1 MLNVLK
7 INDLIMKRDI
17 DKYGFSTRAIHA
29 GEEPSYAKE
38 TAGDVV
44 TPIHL
49 TTTYAWHNPSN
60 PVSEYDYVRS
70 SNPTRKAY
78 ETKLAAIEYV
88 KHGLAF
94 ASGMAAEN
102 AILQALTSYGDHI
115 IGFDDLYGGTR
126 RLFDKVYTNLSVS
139 YIDLND
145 LSLFEASIRPET
157 KLVWI
162 ESPTNPLI
170 KICDI
175 AAVAE
180 IAHRHGIILVVDNT
194 FLSPYFMKPAT
205 LGADVIVHSTTKYIG
220 GHSDVLGGAVLTSDD
235 DLFEKLKAVQNNC
248 GAVLPPFD
256 SYLNM
261 RGIKTLSVRM
271 EQHQRNAFAV
281 ARFLE
286 SHPRVMRVLYPGLES
301 HPQHELV
308 KRQATGFGGMLSF
321 ELEGTLQDAEKV
333 MDRLVLFVTAESL
346 GGVESLIEL
355 PVKMT
360 HVHVDKQVRDA
371 IGITDTLMRVSVGI
385 EDAGDLIADLEQAL
399 G

>member
-1 MLNVLK
+1 MR
-7 INDLIMKRDI
+7 RDI
-17 DKYGFSTRAIHA
+17 NKYGFATRAIHA
-29 GEEPSYAKE
+29 GEEPDYA
-38 TAGDVV
+38 AGATGAVV
-44 TPIHL
+44 TPVYL
-49 TTTYAWHNPSN
+49 TTTYVWHNPSQ
-60 PVSEYDYVRS
+60 PVSEFDYVRS

-78 ETKLAAIEYV
+78 EMKLAAIEYV
-88 KHGLAF
+88 EHGLAF

-102 AILQALTSYGDHI
+102 AVLQALTGAGDHI

-126 RLFDKVYTNLSVS
+126 RLFDTVYTSLSVS

-145 LSLFEASIRPET
+145 LAVFEAAIRPET

-180 IAHRHGIILVVDNT
+180 IAHRHGLIVVVDNT
-194 FLSPYFMKPAT
+194 FLSPYFMKPVT
-205 LGADVIVHSTTKYIG
+205 LGADVILHSTTKYIG
-220 GHSDVLGGAVLTSDD
+220 GHSDVLGGAVLTSDSR
-235 DLFEKLKAVQNNC
+235 LYEKLKAIQNNC
-248 GAVLPPFD
+248 GAVMSPFD

-261 RGIKTLSVRM
+261 RGIKTLAIRM

-286 SHPRVMRVLYPGLES
+286 AHPKVNKVLYPGLES

-321 ELEGTLQDAEKV
+321 ELKGGIDDAERFMKK
-333 MDRLVLFVTAESL
+333 LVLFVTAESL

-360 HVHVDKQVRDA
+360 HVHVAQQVRDA
-371 IGITDTLMRVSVGI
+371 IGITDTLIRVSVGI
-385 EDAGDLIADLEQAL
+385 EDANDLIDDLEQAL
-399 G
+399 R

>member
-1 MLNVLK
+1 MR
-7 INDLIMKRDI
+7 RDI
-17 DKYGFSTRAIHA
+17 NRYGFSTRAIHA
-29 GEEPSYAKE
+29 GEEPSYDENAS
-38 TAGDVV
+38 GDVI

-49 TTTYAWHNPSN
+49 TTTYAWRNPSN
-60 PVSEYDYVRS
+60 RVSEYDYVRS

-102 AILQALTSYGDHI
+102 AVLQALTSSGDHI

-126 RLFDKVYTNLSVS
+126 RLFDKVYTNLPVS

-145 LSLFEASIRPET
+145 FALFEATVRPET
-157 KLVWI
+157 KIVWI
-162 ESPTNPLI
+162 ESPTNPLM

-180 IAHRHGIILVVDNT
+180 IAHKHGIIVVVDNT
-194 FLSPYFMKPAT
+194 FLSPYFMKPAA

-220 GHSDVLGGAVLTSDD
+220 GHSDVLGGAVLTSDEGI
-235 DLFEKLKAVQNNC
+235 FEKLKAIQNNC
-248 GAVLPPFD
+248 GAVLSPFD

-271 EQHQRNAFAV
+271 EQHQRNAFAI

-286 SHPRVMRVLYPGLES
+286 SHPRVKRVLYPGLES
-301 HPQHELV
+301 HPRHELV
-308 KRQATGFGGMLSF
+308 KRQASGFGGMLSF
-321 ELEGTLQDAEKV
+321 ELEGRLKDAENV
-333 MDRLVLFVTAESL
+333 MEKLVLFVTAESL

-355 PVKMT
+355 PAKMT
-360 HVHVDKQVRDA
+360 HVHVDKQTLEA
-371 IGITDTLMRVSVGI
+371 IGISDTLMRVSAGI
-385 EDAGDLIADLEQAL
+385 EDAKDLIADLEQAL
-399 G
+399 AINN

>member
-1 MLNVLK
+1 MR
-7 INDLIMKRDI
+7 RDI
-17 DKYGFSTRAIHA
+17 NKYGFSTRAVHA
-29 GEEPSYAKE
+29 GEEPNYSEGA
-38 TAGDVV
+38 TGDVV
-44 TPIHL
+44 TPLHL
-49 TTTYAWHNPSN
+49 TTTYVWHNPSK
-60 PVSEYDYVRS
+60 PVSEFDYVRS

-88 KHGLAF
+88 KYGLAF

-102 AILQALTSYGDHI
+102 AVLQALTVSGNHI

-145 LSLFEASIRPET
+145 LALFEATIRPET
-157 KLVWI
+157 KIVWI
-162 ESPTNPLI
+162 ESPTNPLT

-175 AAVAE
+175 AAVAG
-180 IAHRHGIILVVDNT
+180 IAHKYGLIVVVDNT

-205 LGADVIVHSTTKYIG
+205 LGADIIVHSTTKYIG
-220 GHSDVLGGAVLTSDD
+220 VHSDVLGGAVLTSDD
-235 DLFEKLKAVQNNC
+235 ELYEKLKAIQNNC

-261 RGIKTLSVRM
+261 RGIKTLAVRM
-271 EQHQRNAFAV
+271 EQHQRNAFAI

-286 SHPRVMRVLYPGLES
+286 NHPKVRRTLYPGLES
-301 HPQHELV
+301 HPQHELI
-308 KRQATGFGGMLSF
+308 KRQATGFGGMLAF
-321 ELEGTLQDAEKV
+321 ELKGVLEDAERFMNK
-333 MDRLVLFVTAESL
+333 LALFVTAESL

-360 HVHVDKQVRDA
+360 HVHVDKSVRDA
-371 IGITDTLMRVSVGI
+371 IGITDTLIRISVGI
-385 EDAGDLIADLEQAL
+385 EDSKDLIADLEQAL
-399 G
+399 GS

>member
-1 MLNVLK
+1 MR
-7 INDLIMKRDI
+7 RDI
-17 DKYGFSTRAIHA
+17 NKYGFSTRAIHA
-29 GEEPSYAKE
+29 GEEPNYTEGAS
-38 TAGDVV
+38 GDVV
-44 TPIHL
+44 TPLHL
-49 TTTYAWHNPSN
+49 TTTYAWHNPSK
-60 PVSEYDYVRS
+60 PVSEFDYVRS

-78 ETKLAAIEYV
+78 EAKLAAIEYV
-88 KHGLAF
+88 KYGLAF

-102 AILQALTSYGDHI
+102 AVLQALTTSGDHI

-126 RLFDKVYTNLSVS
+126 RLFDKVYTNLSIS

-145 LSLFEASIRPET
+145 LTLFEATVRPET
-157 KLVWI
+157 KIVWI
-162 ESPTNPLI
+162 ESPTNPLT

-175 AAVAE
+175 AAVAK
-180 IAHRHGIILVVDNT
+180 IAHKYGLIVVVDNT
-194 FLSPYFMKPAT
+194 FLSPYFMKPAA

-220 GHSDVLGGAVLTSDD
+220 GHSDVLGGAVLMSDD
-235 DLFEKLKAVQNNC
+235 DLYEKIKAIQNNC

-271 EQHQRNAFAV
+271 EQHQRNAFAI

-286 SHPRVMRVLYPGLES
+286 SHPKVNKTLYPGLES
-301 HPQHELV
+301 HPQHELI

-321 ELEGTLQDAEKV
+321 ELKGTLEDAERF
-333 MDRLVLFVTAESL
+333 MDQLTLFVTAESL

-360 HVHVDKQVRDA
+360 HVHVDKAVRDA
-371 IGITDTLMRVSVGI
+371 IGISDTLIRVSVGI
-385 EDAGDLIADLEQAL
+385 EDAKDLIDDMKQAL
-399 G
+399 E